1 MPSTH
6 DHSSGSESFSSPRSA
21 TAGTPAETD
30 PLAALIDQ
38 QTRGM
43 ARLLEITDTP
53 EHQAAMA
60 ELADRSALAASAI
73 FKLERANGDPLTSR
87 SNP

>member
-30 PLAALIDQ
+30 PLSGLIDQ

-53 EHQAAMA
+53 EHQAALA
-60 ELADRSALAASAI
+60 ELAERSALAASAI
-73 FKLERANGDPLTSR
+73 FELERASDCPQTSR